1 MSHSN
6 LGHVHVVDDNPEI
19 RLYLTY
25 LLRQK
30 GYSVQAHDS
39 GEAFLQQA
47 FDMFPAVL
55 VLDVCMPVM
64 SGIELQQKLA
74 SLGHLTPIVFISGEC
89 QPEQIIQAMK
99 GHPVEFLWKPIQIQ
113 ELLDAV
119 DRGLAMGQQQRQV
132 RLRSGEMLRKCQS
145 LSAREREVLVLML
158 DGHTNIGIS
167 ERLAILPDTAKKHR
181 AHVLQK
187 MQVSHLSELMAL
199 FKGLDLL
206 AIFP

>member
-1 MSHSN
+1 MSPTTR
-6 LGHVHVVDDNPEI
+6 GHVYVVDDNPDI

-30 GYSVQAHDS
+30 GYSIQAFES
-39 GEAFLQQA
+39 AQAFLQQP

-55 VLDVCMPVM
+55 VLDVCMPLM

-74 SLGHLTPIVFISGEC
+74 SLGHHTPIVFISGES

-99 GHPVEFLWKPIQIQ
+99 AQPVEFLWKPIQIQ
-113 ELLDAV
+113 DLIDAV
-119 DRGLAMGQQQRQV
+119 DRGLALDAQNRQTRMRSSDV
-132 RLRSGEMLRKCQS
+132 RRKCQT
-145 LSAREREVLVLML
+145 LSAREREVLALML
-158 DGHTNIGIS
+158 DGHTNIGIA

-187 MQVSHLSELMAL
+187 MQVTQLADLIAL
-199 FKGLDLL
+199 FKGLDLSTMQG
-206 AIFP
+206 